1 MPPRRI
7 DPGDLAEVLPPGG
20 LTLVSACSAESA
32 LLANAVEAAGRAL
45 GAMSFCGVFVGG
57 LNRRTWRAGP
67 TSRVL
72 TFFQTPDLR
81 REPERVQFLPLCY
94 QDILGLLRTRRRPDA
109 LLFMCAPPDEQG
121 WCSFGTEVAF
131 GAALWPDIP
140 VRIAHINP
148 AMPRTPGD
156 RGIPFNQIT
165 AFVEA
170 GQPLLTTPPSGDDP
184 ASEAIASYV
193 GGFVGDSATLQAGL
207 GRIPDTVLRRLT
219 DRRDLRAQAG
229 LMGEGLLAL
238 VKAGAIERPGAATV
252 GVAIGSEWL
261 YAALDHPAFQFQP
274 PTVTHDPAR
283 LATIGNL
290 VTLNSALEVDL
301 FGQAYAELAPGG
313 LMSGPGGASDFARG
327 ARGHG
332 LRIVALPAT
341 AGRERV
347 SRIVAPGEG
356 RGPVS
361 LGRMDIDIVVTEHGA
376 ADLRLLDHAAR
387 ARALL
392 DISAPERRE
401 SLERAWTAYA
411 KSL

>member
-1 MPPRRI
+1 MPRRI
-7 DPGDLAEVLPPGG
+7 DPGDLAAVLPAGG

-32 LLANAVEAAGRAL
+32 LLADAVEAAGAAL
-45 GAMSFCGVFVGG
+45 GSMVFCGVLVGG

-67 TSRVL
+67 GSRVL
-72 TFFQTPDLR
+72 TFFQTPELR
-81 REPERVQFLPLCY
+81 REAERVEFLPLCY
-94 QDILGLLRTRRRPDA
+94 QDILALLHTRRRPDA
-109 LLFMCAPPDEQG
+109 MLFSCAPPDEAG

-131 GAALWPDIP
+131 GAALWPNVP

-156 RGIPFNQIT
+156 RGIPFGEIT
-165 AFVEA
+165 AFMEA
-170 GQPLLTTPPSGDDP
+170 EQPLLTTPPSGDDP
-184 ASEAIASYV
+184 TSAAIAGHV
-193 GGFVGDSATLQAGL
+193 GGFVGDGATLQTGL
-207 GRIPDTVLRRLT
+207 GRIPDAVLRSLSN
-219 DRRDLRAQAG
+219 RRNLSAQTG

-238 VKAGAIERPGAATV
+238 VEAGVIERPGAATV
-252 GVAIGSEWL
+252 GVAIGSERL
-261 YAALDHPAFQFQP
+261 YASLDHPAFQFR
-274 PTVTHDPAR
+274 PTSITHDPAR
-283 LATIGNL
+283 LAAIDPL
-290 VTLNSALEVDL
+290 VTINSALEVDL

-347 SRIVAPGEG
+347 SRIVAPGRG

-361 LGRMDIDIVVTEHGA
+361 LGRMDVDVVVTEHGA

-401 SLERAWTAYA
+401 PLERAWTDYA